1 MLSPAIIAVS
11 EKGSVFTS
19 SGENEGWLKLKLGEE
34 LTGWVSKDDVVFA
47 DSQVLP
53 GDSGFTE
60 VFQKSPTINLV
71 NPPLHTDSGQIN
83 LSGTIKDENGIQL
96 VSIFVGDDKVELLPS
111 KGKDVPISIPVKLA
125 DGINS
130 VTVYA
135 KNTRDVFSKRTFVV
149 RKGA

>member
-1 MLSPAIIAVS
+1 
-11 EKGSVFTS
+11 
-19 SGENEGWLKLKLGEE
+19 
-34 LTGWVSKDDVVFA
+34 
-47 DSQVLP
+47 
-53 GDSGFTE
+53 
-60 VFQKSPTINLV
+60 
-71 NPPLHTDSGQIN
+71 
-83 LSGTIKDENGIQL
+83 
-96 VSIFVGDDKVELLPS
+96 VGDDKVELLPS